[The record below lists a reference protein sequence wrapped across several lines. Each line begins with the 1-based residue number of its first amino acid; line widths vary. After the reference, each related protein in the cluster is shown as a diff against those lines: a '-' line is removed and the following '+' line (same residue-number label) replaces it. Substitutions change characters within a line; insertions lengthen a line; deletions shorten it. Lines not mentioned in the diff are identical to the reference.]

1 MHQGVRPIPQ
11 SKLKK
16 ETTPRWNQIPRY
28 ENDLMVIVFHVL
40 TLVIRLWILDSIEEE
55 VLEVPVTKLD
65 VGHVTKM
72 DILLL
77 LVTH

>member
-1 MHQGVRPIPQ
+1 MHQGVRPIPP

-16 ETTPRWNQIPRY
+16 ETTTRWNQSPKY
-28 ENDLMVIVFHVL
+28 ENGFNGYCFSCSNFGHKAMDC
-40 TLVIRLWILDSIEEE
+40 RLYEKSAGSPND
-55 VLEVPVTKLD
+55 KA
-65 VGHVTKM
+65 VGHVTKI